1 MTLSEK
7 IIQKRT
13 DFVQALQ
20 LFEDVLGQYR
30 RDKESIVL
38 QAALVQYFEIV
49 SELGWKTLRDIL
61 LNEGIDEVNTP
72 RTVLKESI
80 TAKYIS
86 DGDNWM
92 QMIEDRNKTS
102 HIYSEKIAQSV
113 LQHID
118 RDYAKLFSKLKETFD
133 AYDVRA

>member
-13 DFVQALQ
+13 DFAQAFQ
-20 LFEDVLGQYR
+20 RFEDVLEQYR
-30 RDKESIVL
+30 KDKESIVL

-80 TAKYIS
+80 VAKYIG

-113 LQHID
+113 LSNID
-118 RDYAKLFSKLKETFD
+118 KEYEKLFNKLKETFD
-133 AYDVRA
+133 TYEVRA